1 MTVNAFVLQDP
12 VMVTSTRG
20 IRKKN
25 QYREHQ
31 NDEKMR
37 QSIYISQF
45 LKNSQLALLQS
56 KNNRIT
62 SIINDV
68 VISTSNKTE
77 NKFQYQ
83 MGLIIDSN
91 NADVFLRLNIGGT
104 HFLIRNETVLNRKTG
119 LLSLIVRWPHEKRIP
134 LADAYLENT
143 KEYYFERS
151 ASLFNVIYQFYLTG
165 SIHLPE
171 NLCLKDVLN
180 ELDYWCIAPDKYLAE
195 CCCFGI
201 NTDQLDLIKSNPEMD
216 QVNHFKHLRFGEYR
230 LQIWNLIE
238 VPSRSGRFVNH
249 CVESILFLRSFLTTI
264 LDSIYD
270 IFFLY
275 AILPQPILRFHFSKR
290 NSAVLKNIKIR
301 VTKEI
306 PEAQRELCKLKYTQ
320 NHYFLSSYAAQ
331 IFATLS
337 VLFVFVSIL
346 GLVFGSLP
354 EFQLKVNL
362 TTTVDSSDF
371 HVVETEPLPIFERL
385 EFICIVWFIFEYVL
399 KMAVSYDR
407 LKTFFQLL
415 NIIDLLAILPFTIEI
430 ALSLFEFNTR
440 NMRDL
445 KFAFLAIRVLR
456 VLRVIRILKLGR
468 YSIGLQ
474 VFGRTLKASSRQ
486 LSMMAMVVLTGVI
499 FFGTL
504 VYYTE
509 KDVEGSQFYSIPAS
523 CWWIRRSYTD
533 NLGKLVATGAIACG
547 ILVLALPITII
558 VDNFM
563 KITEKETDGTHRLR
577 RIESKDSFTIAFE
590 QQKQEVIE
598 GKNNRHLE
606 SNEQQTS
613 VYNDIN
619 INVKGND
626 GDNGNSNDEMNCQL
640 LLTNQ

>member
-1 MTVNAFVLQDP
+1 
-12 VMVTSTRG
+12 
-20 IRKKN
+20 
-25 QYREHQ
+25 
-31 NDEKMR
+31 
-37 QSIYISQF
+37 
-45 LKNSQLALLQS
+45 
-56 KNNRIT
+56 
-62 SIINDV
+62 
-68 VISTSNKTE
+68 
-77 NKFQYQ
+77 

-249 CVESILFLRSFLTTI
+249 CVE
-264 LDSIYD
+264 
-270 IFFLY
+270 
-275 AILPQPILRFHFSKR
+275 
-290 NSAVLKNIKIR
+290 N
-301 VTKEI
+301 
-306 PEAQRELCKLKYTQ
+306 
-320 NHYFLSSYAAQ
+320 
-331 IFATLS
+331 
-337 VLFVFVSIL
+337 
-346 GLVFGSLP
+346 
-354 EFQLKVNL
+354 
-362 TTTVDSSDF
+362 SSDF

-445 KFAFLAIRVLR
+445 K
-456 VLRVIRILKLGR
+456 
-468 YSIGLQ
+468 
-474 VFGRTLKASSRQ
+474 
-486 LSMMAMVVLTGVI
+486 
-499 FFGTL
+499 
-504 VYYTE
+504 
-509 KDVEGSQFYSIPAS
+509 
-523 CWWIRRSYTD
+523 
-533 NLGKLVATGAIACG
+533 
-547 ILVLALPITII
+547 
-558 VDNFM
+558 
-563 KITEKETDGTHRLR
+563 
-577 RIESKDSFTIAFE
+577 
-590 QQKQEVIE
+590 
-598 GKNNRHLE
+598 
-606 SNEQQTS
+606 
-613 VYNDIN
+613 
-619 INVKGND
+619 
-626 GDNGNSNDEMNCQL
+626 
-640 LLTNQ
+640 